1 MKKFI
6 LPLMALIILSS
17 CSSDDDTPQVIEPLV
32 ITKADFEANYNVG
45 GETFIF
51 FETEPSSISIPVAG
65 EDQTWDFS
73 ESNELASAVFGG
85 SDYFVPSNSAFP
97 SATYF
102 QQRLGAYGI
111 GSALS
116 NTYEAE
122 FYYELNDNGIFE
134 LGQSQTQLAIL
145 NIPAIGAV
153 LNYEAQ
159 NRAHTGTPRLPSVLF
174 PVEYGDTP
182 ITTSGTIDAISFTAD
197 AAAFGLNNTPGQL
210 VYTDDVTQE
219 VIASGIANFKGIGN
233 KRVLVTKTEATT
245 TVNYFLGGAPA
256 PAALLSMLGATD
268 GSMTTVTTYR
278 FIAEGLGTSGFIDV
292 DESGAIISAR
302 FRKG

>member
-6 LPLMALIILSS
+6 LPLMALIIFSS
-17 CSSDDDTPQVIEPLV
+17 CSSDDDSPQAIEPLV
-32 ITKADFEANYNVG
+32 ITKADYETNYSAG
-45 GETFIF
+45 GETFTLF
-51 FETEPSSISIPVAG
+51 VAATSNVSIPVVG

-73 ESNELASAVFGG
+73 VLNELDSAVFGG
-85 SDYFVPSNSAFP
+85 SDFLSPSNPEFP

-102 QQRLGAYGI
+102 QQSLGSYAISGE
-111 GSALS
+111 SS
-116 NTYEAE
+116 NDYEAE
-122 FYYELNDNGIFE
+122 LYNELNDNGIFD
-134 LGQSQTQLAIL
+134 LGLSQTQPAIL
-145 NIPAIGAV
+145 SIPAIGAV
-153 LNYEAQ
+153 INYEVQ
-159 NRAHTGTPRLPSVLF
+159 NRAYTGTPKLPSVLF

-182 ITTSGTIDAISFTAD
+182 ITTSGVIDTVSFTVD
-197 AAAFGLNNTPGQL
+197 APAFGLNNTPGQL
-210 VYTDDVTQE
+210 VYSDGVTQE
-219 VIASGIANFKGIGN
+219 VIASGTANFKGIGN
-233 KRVLVTKTEATT
+233 KRVLVTKSEATT
-245 TVNYFLGGAPA
+245 TLNYFLGGAPA